1 LFEGFLGTM
10 KLSDSLHPSITV
22 VPQRFTVRTWH
33 ICQARCRTSRVPLT
47 VFPCMPEV
55 SDPAGSVD
63 TSPKRYPRCGLPRV
77 RSALAPRTSP
87 ISGLNTLPAS
97 SPVNASCLPL
107 PINPHDSG
115 PAWLARPSL
124 PGTCTLHTVPA
135 FPGADP
141 NAGTHLLPEAAAQ
154 RRLEA
159 VGCRPWFGV
168 GSGTDTG
175 ISSREWPEA
184 VNKRPPTP
192 PTPLGLRS
200 VCLTR
205 RRTASAA

>member
-33 ICQARCRTSRVPLT
+33 VCQARGRASRVPLT

-55 SDPAGSVD
+55 SDPAGSVA
-63 TSPKRYPRCGLPRV
+63 TSPKRCPRCGLPRV

-141 NAGTHLLPEAAAQ
+141 NARHQARQTAGARHERTLFAVAWMPLLGA
-154 RRLEA
+154 
-159 VGCRPWFGV
+159 GV
-168 GSGTDTG
+168 RATRGLPTTASG
-175 ISSREWPEA
+175 A
-184 VNKRPPTP
+184 
-192 PTPLGLRS
+192 
-200 VCLTR
+200 LTR
-205 RRTASAA
+205 LLCLHALHNP

>member
-1 LFEGFLGTM
+1 
-10 KLSDSLHPSITV
+10 
-22 VPQRFTVRTWH
+22 
-33 ICQARCRTSRVPLT
+33 
-47 VFPCMPEV
+47 MPEV

-63 TSPKRYPRCGLPRV
+63 TSPKRCPRCGLPRV

-124 PGTCTLHTVPA
+124 PGTFTLHTVPA

-141 NAGTHLLPEAAAQ
+141 NATRQARREAVAK
-154 RRLEA
+154 RRLYA
-159 VGCRPWFGV
+159 VACTRLFGM
-168 GSGTDTG
+168 DG
-175 ISSREWPEA
+175 ILA
-184 VNKRPPTP
+184 
-192 PTPLGLRS
+192 
-200 VCLTR
+200 CLLKHL
-205 RRTASAA
+205 